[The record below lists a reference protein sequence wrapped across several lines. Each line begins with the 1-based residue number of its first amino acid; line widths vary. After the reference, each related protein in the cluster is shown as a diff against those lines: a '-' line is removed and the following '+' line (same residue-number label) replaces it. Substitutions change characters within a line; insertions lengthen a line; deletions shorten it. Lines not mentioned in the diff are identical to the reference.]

1 MLRSASCKLCK
12 KGSVFVVGES
22 YKSRKNEVLEIYENL
37 ETLIKDIKAYVGGI
51 GLPDPTENL
60 TELLSGIR
68 KTAQKVYADKFR
80 IMVAGEA
87 KSGKSTFINAYL
99 GVELLPMDVKQCT
112 SAIVTIRYGER
123 FSVTATYADG
133 RKVTMTGDEEA
144 RAFLRANAALNDDY
158 RDIPVPTINTE
169 ILVKA
174 GRRCQEKGSRINIP
188 MGWIED
194 MLKEPEVQAAN
205 IHNLPDYNQR
215 ILRYIEE
222 KKNSWQDIVTA
233 IEVQFPF
240 REEGLRGIE
249 IIDSPGVCARGGV
262 SDITNKYIQNADAVI
277 FLKPLSG
284 QALESS
290 QFNLFMRNVS
300 VERNKNALF
309 LILTRAANVNG
320 AELRRLE
327 DEVYKQFGNLDKRN
341 ILLVDSK
348 AECYAN
354 AFAAV
359 PDVDAEFK
367 RLRRE
372 KKLDDFVKAA
382 YYDDDDDDPV
392 LQSGGGAVAG
402 DVREE
407 DILPDAKNAFI
418 SRLRKKSNFGQVYAT
433 LDSFGRNAHFLLL
446 ASLMDAIQQLYVKLW
461 ANANDRLN
469 MFKQKAEDPME
480 LARKIAE
487 LKQEMDMLQN
497 KMSRG
502 VDDVVRRFRGEDG
515 IINRQGEAAV
525 ADFKARVAKISPDA
539 KDALEEL
546 ERLSLQKMDDFT
558 KLTTTLQK
566 QVVAEFDATLVA
578 LSDKSKIPYV
588 ALKPDFTAETFK
600 KLKESTKSKAEE
612 THHSTSG
619 ILCFEETHS
628 YSTYS
633 QNKHFGIIKKDI
645 LKRLDSLKR
654 DLAENL
660 EDFVENI
667 RTRYIQELS
676 NNAAAKKRE
685 MDAIMDAKTTAEQNV
700 VIIRECTDMLG
711 RIGRLQEVAER
722 CKGGVDKIVQRNY

>member
-1 MLRSASCKLCK
+1 M
-12 KGSVFVVGES
+12 VGES
-22 YKSRKNEVLEIYENL
+22 YKSRKNEVLQIYEDL
-37 ETLIKDIKAYVGGI
+37 EALIKDIKKYVGGI
-51 GLPDPTENL
+51 GLPDPTETV
-60 TELLSGIR
+60 TELLDGIR

-112 SAIVTIRYGER
+112 SAIVTIRYGEE

-194 MLKEPEVQAAN
+194 LLKAPEVQAAN

-222 KKNSWQDIVTA
+222 KKNSWQDIVTN
-233 IEVQFPF
+233 IEVQFHF

-262 SDITNKYIQNADAVI
+262 SDITDKYIQNADAVI

-290 QFNLFMRNVS
+290 QFTQFMHNVS
-300 VERNKNALF
+300 VERNRHALF
-309 LILTRAANVNG
+309 LILTCAANVNG

-367 RLRRE
+367 RLRRNE
-372 KKLDDFVKAA
+372 ELDDFVKAA

-392 LQSGGGAVAG
+392 LQSGGGDAAG
-402 DVREE
+402 NVRAEDVLLNE
-407 DILPDAKNAFI
+407 KSAFI

-446 ASLMDAIQQLYVKLW
+446 ATLMDAIQQLYVKLW
-461 ANANDRLN
+461 ANTSERLN

-480 LARKIAE
+480 LARRIAE

-539 KDALEEL
+539 KNALEEL

-566 QVVAEFDATLVA
+566 QVVSEFDATLVA
-578 LSDKSKIPYV
+578 LSDKSKISYV
-588 ALKPDFTAETFK
+588 SLKPDFTAETFK

-612 THHSTSG
+612 RHSYTTG
-619 ILCFEETHS
+619 ALCFEQSHS

-633 QNKHFGIIKKDI
+633 QNKHFGIIKNDI

-711 RIGRLQEVAER
+711 RIGRLQETAER